1 MTKKLYLT
9 DAQLKA
15 EMDRCLYC
23 AEKPCMKACP
33 SNCSPADFIMAAK
46 QGGDKDYGRAAE
58 MILKSNPLGQMC
70 GLTCPDQFCM
80 KACSRKGF
88 DSPIK
93 IPAVQAAILEK
104 ARKLNAIAVPEKVGS
119 NGKNVAVVGA
129 GPAGMAAVA
138 VLARKGYS
146 VTVFEGS
153 DKVGGAAK
161 LIPEA
166 RLPQAVIE
174 KDWDFIKTFGDIT
187 LKMNHRVANP
197 VDLLKDGYDG
207 VIVAVGEPHT
217 AKMGIPG
224 EDLAV
229 SFMDYL
235 KEPEKYKT
243 AGNVAVLG
251 GGAVATDCA
260 VTAKDTGAENV
271 EMFVRRR
278 VSDMRLTGEERS
290 WLMDKSIDI
299 TSMTRVEKIE
309 KTGDTYT
316 LYTCK
321 TRFNGTKLE
330 DIPET
335 TIKRPDF
342 AHVIMAV
349 GSKADPKTE
358 AEKVIY
364 AGDCNHGGS
373 TIVEA
378 VASGKNAA
386 NELHAAITGEVQ
398 ETVCPV
404 SKVVSYKAKSCTVVE
419 GVEKNPVD
427 LTTDFFGVF
436 KLRNPFLLSAAPHTD
451 GYEQM
456 DAAMKAGWAGG
467 VMKTAFDVKTS
478 ADIHIPAGYMFKFS
492 DATYANCDN
501 VSDHPIDHVC
511 KEIEALRKKWP
522 DRLIMGSTGGPVTG
536 NDEHDRAGWQ
546 SNTKKMENAG
556 SIAVEYSLSC
566 PQGGDGTDG
575 DIVSQNAALTAKI
588 IDYVMEVSD
597 PNVPKMFKLTG
608 AVTSIVPIIRA
619 IQEVFAKYPNKK
631 AGITL
636 ANSFPSLTWRERTD
650 GSEGKWDQGVNVG
663 SLGRGVLPVSYLT
676 LANAGKTGIEI
687 SGNGG
692 PQSYMEAANF
702 LALGVKNVQFCSI
715 AFKYGIDIIKELESG
730 LSNLLQARG
739 LKSVKELI
747 GIAQPNPITDFMA
760 LSPVKQIPECN
771 PELCQ
776 HCGNCTHCGYM
787 AVSKGPEGY
796 PVFDPTKCVGCTFCT
811 KICFA
816 GALKMRDRK
825 PDEIHPEIV
834 VG

>member
-33 SNCSPADFIMAAK
+33 ANCSPADFIMAAK
-46 QGGDKDYGRAAE
+46 QGSDKDYGRAAE

-70 GLTCPDQFCM
+70 GLTCPDMFCM

-104 ARKLNAIAVPEKVGS
+104 ARQLNAVTVPGKVAS

-138 VLARKGYS
+138 VLARKGYN

-174 KDWDFIKTFGDIT
+174 KDWEFIKTFGDIT
-187 LKMNHRVANP
+187 LQMSHRVANP
-197 VDLLKDGYDG
+197 ADLLKDGYDG
-207 VIVAVGEPHT
+207 VIVAVGEPHS

-224 EDLAV
+224 EDLTV

-235 KEPEKYKT
+235 KEPERYKT

-321 TRFNGTKLE
+321 TRFNGSKLE

-349 GSKADPKTE
+349 GSIAEAVRRARQATHHLIRVEVEVEDMAQVDEALAAGADVLMLDNMSLE
-358 AEKVIY
+358 QMR
-364 AGDCNHGGS
+364 
-373 TIVEA
+373 EA
-378 VASGKNAA
+378 VARIQGRARTEASGGIRHDRLRAIA
-386 NELHAAITGEVQ
+386 ETGVDFISMGAITH
-398 ETVCPV
+398 
-404 SKVVSYKAKSCTVVE
+404 SARA
-419 GVEKNPVD
+419 VD
-427 LTTDFFGVF
+427 
-436 KLRNPFLLSAAPHTD
+436 
-451 GYEQM
+451 
-456 DAAMKAGWAGG
+456 
-467 VMKTAFDVKTS
+467 
-478 ADIHIPAGYMFKFS
+478 I
-492 DATYANCDN
+492 
-501 VSDHPIDHVC
+501 
-511 KEIEALRKKWP
+511 
-522 DRLIMGSTGGPVTG
+522 
-536 NDEHDRAGWQ
+536 
-546 SNTKKMENAG
+546 
-556 SIAVEYSLSC
+556 SL
-566 PQGGDGTDG
+566 
-575 DIVSQNAALTAKI
+575 
-588 IDYVMEVSD
+588 
-597 PNVPKMFKLTG
+597 
-608 AVTSIVPIIRA
+608 
-619 IQEVFAKYPNKK
+619 
-631 AGITL
+631 
-636 ANSFPSLTWRERTD
+636 
-650 GSEGKWDQGVNVG
+650 
-663 SLGRGVLPVSYLT
+663 
-676 LANAGKTGIEI
+676 
-687 SGNGG
+687 
-692 PQSYMEAANF
+692 
-702 LALGVKNVQFCSI
+702 NVQP
-715 AFKYGIDIIKELESG
+715 KDG
-730 LSNLLQARG
+730 
-739 LKSVKELI
+739 
-747 GIAQPNPITDFMA
+747 
-760 LSPVKQIPECN
+760 
-771 PELCQ
+771 
-776 HCGNCTHCGYM
+776 
-787 AVSKGPEGY
+787 
-796 PVFDPTKCVGCTFCT
+796 
-811 KICFA
+811 
-816 GALKMRDRK
+816 
-825 PDEIHPEIV
+825 
-834 VG
+834 

>member
-1 MTKKLYLT
+1 MKKKLYLT
-9 DAQLKA
+9 DAQLKS
-15 EMDRCLYC
+15 ELDRCLYC

-33 SNCSPADFIMAAK
+33 ANCSPADFIMAAK
-46 QGGDKDYGRAAE
+46 CGGSKDYARSAE
-58 MILKSNPLGQMC
+58 MILKSNPMGQTC

-80 KACSRKGF
+80 KACSRKNF
-88 DSPIK
+88 DAPIK
-93 IPAVQAAILEK
+93 IPAVQATILEK
-104 ARKLNAIAVPEKVGS
+104 ARKLGVMEAPAPVTP
-119 NGKNVAVVGA
+119 NGKNVAVIGA

-146 VTVFEGS
+146 VTLFEGAAQ
-153 DKVGGAAK
+153 VGGAAN
-161 LIPEA
+161 LIPEG
-166 RLPQAVIE
+166 RLPHEVIE
-174 KDWDFIKTFGDIT
+174 KDWGFIKTFGDIT
-187 LKMNHRVANP
+187 LNLNHRVANP

-207 VIVAVGEPHT
+207 VIFAVGEPHS

-224 EDLAV
+224 EDLTV

-235 KEPEKYKT
+235 REPEKYAT

-260 VTAKDTGAENV
+260 ITARQNGAENV

-278 VSDMRLTGEERS
+278 ISDMRLTSEERS
-290 WLMDKSIDI
+290 WLLENAIDI

-309 KTGDTYT
+309 KVGDTYT
-316 LYTCK
+316 MYTCK

-335 TIKRPDF
+335 TIKRPGF
-342 AHVIMAV
+342 THIVMAV

-358 AEKVIY
+358 AEKVVY

-404 SKVVSYKAKSCTVVE
+404 SKVVTYKAKSCTVVE
-419 GVEKNPVD
+419 GVEKKPVD
-427 LTTDFFGVF
+427 LTTDFFNVF

-456 DAAMKAGWAGG
+456 NAAMEAGWAGG
-467 VMKTAFDVKTS
+467 VMKTAFDVKSS
-478 ADIHIPAGYMFKFS
+478 ADIHIPAGYMFTFS
-492 DATYANCDN
+492 DSTYANCDN

-511 KEIEALRKKWP
+511 REIEKLRKKWP

-536 NDEHDRAGWQ
+536 DDDHDRAGWQ
-546 SNTKKMENAG
+546 ANTKKMENAG

-608 AVTSIVPIIRA
+608 AVTSIIPIIRA
-619 IQEVFAKYPNKK
+619 IQEVFAKYPDKK

-636 ANSFPSLTWRERTD
+636 ANSFPSLTWRKRTD
-650 GSEGKWDQGVNVG
+650 GSEGRWDQGVNVG

-676 LANAGKTGIEI
+676 LANAGRTGIEI

-692 PQSYMEAANF
+692 PQSYLEAANF

-715 AFKYGIDIIKELESG
+715 AFKYGIGIIRELESG
-730 LSNLLQARG
+730 LSNLLAERG
-739 LKSVKELI
+739 LKSVRELI
-747 GIAQPNPITDFMA
+747 GIAQPHPVTDFMD
-760 LSPVKQIPECN
+760 LSAVKQIPECDYD
-771 PELCQ
+771 LCVR
-776 HCGNCTHCGYM
+776 CGNCTHCGYM
-787 AVSKGPEGY
+787 AVSPGPQG

-811 KICFA
+811 KICIA
-816 GALKMRDRK
+816 GALKMRDRTK
-825 PDEIHPEIV
+825 DEIHPEIV
-834 VG
+834 V